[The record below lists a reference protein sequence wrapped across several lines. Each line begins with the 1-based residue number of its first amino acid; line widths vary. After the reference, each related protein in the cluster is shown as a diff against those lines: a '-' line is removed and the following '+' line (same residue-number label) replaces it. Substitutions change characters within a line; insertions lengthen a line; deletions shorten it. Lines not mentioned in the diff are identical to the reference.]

1 MKVTCMNSIWQ
12 LHTHKFFGLLLSA
25 LIVLLG
31 MAGANPD
38 LHKALH
44 HESCLAADCGQT
56 SEELPDNE
64 EHSCGVTLLQI
75 GALIFSEIPL
85 FESLGCIIEVIERS
99 NKAPFVRAAYH
110 LPQSRAP
117 PIIGLV

>member
-1 MKVTCMNSIWQ
+1 MKVTCMNSKWQ

-44 HESCLAADCGQT
+44 HESCLAADCSQAP
-56 SEELPDNE
+56 EELPDDG
-64 EHSCGVTLLQI
+64 EHRCGVTLLQI